1 MIISSYSLKVFG
13 KSLDCI
19 CYPDEPHT
27 NENKQRGE
35 PGLVQLSGNNAVPG
49 KHPPK
54 HSDYCLLTSNNVY
67 WRHARGQALST
78 VLHVAT

>member
-35 PGLVQLSGNNAVPG
+35 AGLVQLSVNNAVPG
-49 KHPPK
+49 KQK
-54 HSDYCLLTSNNVY
+54 EEMLKMDELVLYSVELIISDFT
-67 WRHARGQALST
+67 
-78 VLHVAT
+78 